1 MRSARVARTML
12 PLLLILPAVSATFFG
27 PQPCYSAAQS
37 PCGGSYAS
45 YRPPSYG
52 ASYPQPPPLP
62 PPVYQSPAQ
71 YPLPAPAPLVA
82 PPPAP
87 LVAPPPPPPS
97 APPPPP
103 SPLPIASGEPINIPV
118 AAPAQGGVYGP
129 GPNPAGG
136 IYAPAGSPQTGGI
149 YGQAGPQQNAGPY
162 GQAGPQQFGGA
173 YPHGNVFTGGAVLGA
188 IYPLAQQYQIA
199 PPPVY
204 VIPPPPV
211 YQTPPPIVYV
221 TPPPPKCWRDQD
233 GFECCSKE
241 LQDFLKETLNAPQHK
256 PKGCN
261 LQKVANDLQ
270 TLAQN
275 RFNFS
280 FEAIVAQS
288 EMANKSRFK
297 ADLMCKFRTKD
308 GKIALIYATPDQ
320 YSLEPV
326 NYHKLTDEEE
336 AAKGWFGLQNEVTS
350 NEDYGRLG
358 IRNVT
363 DFEMTN
369 SVADGFGASGPSQGA
384 TDLQITGLSSGAPL
398 RGSNIV

>member
-1 MRSARVARTML
+1 MH
-12 PLLLILPAVSATFFG
+12 F
-27 PQPCYSAAQS
+27 QPCYSAAQS

-71 YPLPAPAPLVA
+71 YPLPAPSPLVA

-118 AAPAQGGVYGP
+118 AAPAQGGVYGS

-136 IYAPAGSPQTGGI
+136 IYAPAGPPQTGGT

-173 YPHGNVFTGGAVLGA
+173 FPQGNVFTGGAVLGA

-199 PPPVY
+199 SPPVY

-270 TLAQN
+270 
-275 RFNFS
+275 
-280 FEAIVAQS
+280 
-288 EMANKSRFK
+288 
-297 ADLMCKFRTKD
+297 
-308 GKIALIYATPDQ
+308 IALIYATPDQ

-369 SVADGFGASGPSQGA
+369 SVADGFGASGSSQGA
-384 TDLQITGLSSGAPL
+384 TDLQITGLSNGAPL